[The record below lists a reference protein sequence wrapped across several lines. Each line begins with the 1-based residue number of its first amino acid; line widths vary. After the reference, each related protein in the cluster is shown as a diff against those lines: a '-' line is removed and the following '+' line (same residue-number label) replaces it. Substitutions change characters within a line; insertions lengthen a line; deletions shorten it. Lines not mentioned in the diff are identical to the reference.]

1 MFLFLETSNNN
12 MKTLMILI
20 FAILIFSGIVFSLTE
35 SQKQDFDTILTP
47 LLTIYDLLRYSAT
60 IIASIFL
67 VFSGISYMT
76 SSNDPKKKDVI
87 KNRVGYI
94 VIGLVIIWAAPYLV
108 GLVLK

>member
-1 MFLFLETSNNN
+1 MR
-12 MKTLMILI
+12 ILI
-20 FAILIFSGIVFSLTE
+20 NTILAFLILSGIAYSLTD

-87 KNRVGYI
+87 KSRVGYI